1 MATQTPRQM
10 ASNQVRTLAT
20 IKRRLLELSIAWSDV
35 DEYNRTRLEELADAV
50 QGVMGELPVM
60 LDDAPRT

>member
-20 IKRRLLELSIAWSDV
+20 IKRRLLELSIAWLDV
-35 DEYNRTRLEELADAV
+35 DEYNRARLDEAAASVHDVMDELSEMKD
-50 QGVMGELPVM
+50 
-60 LDDAPRT
+60 RN